1 MNEELASQIVD
12 LQNLSMFWSIGASIA
27 SIVLAIVAIVLA
39 VYFYTQAKQSEK
51 DVANSLSK
59 IEAQSQALEKITG
72 RQIER
77 LTKHI
82 TERKGLDEIHP
93 DLKIIADMASTF
105 KQNNNQIQN
114 FEDNERLQIVKYMIG
129 TYYYCSVAN
138 YYAFMALPEASNFD
152 EENNFHN
159 RTKNTLDTTASDV
172 KYIQNQFKSLKVT
185 QQEITDT
192 GLENLYKETVEVWK
206 PTVRDASSS
215 FIKIEEFKKNA

>member
-1 MNEELASQIVD
+1 MNANLAQQIVN

-72 RQIER
+72 RQLNR

-93 DLKIIADMASTF
+93 ELKIIADMASTF
-105 KQNNNQIQN
+105 KQSNKIQN
-114 FEDNERLQIVKYMIG
+114 FEDNDRLQIVKYMIG

-138 YYAFMALPEASNFD
+138 YYAFMSLPEASSFD
-152 EENNFHN
+152 EENSFHT
-159 RTKNTLDTTASDV
+159 RTKHTLDTTSSDV
-172 KYIQNQFKSLKVT
+172 KYIQNQFEILNIT
-185 QQEITDT
+185 EQEIQES
-192 GLENLYKETVEVWK
+192 GLENLHKETVEVWM
-206 PTVRDASSS
+206 PTVKDSASS
-215 FIKIEEFKKNA
+215 FVKIEEFKKEA

>member
-1 MNEELASQIVD
+1 MNENLAKQIVD

-72 RQIER
+72 RQVER

-105 KQNNNQIQN
+105 KQSNNKIQN
-114 FEDNERLQIVKYMIG
+114 FEGNDRLQIVKYMIG
-129 TYYYCSVAN
+129 AYYYCSVAN
-138 YYAFMALPEASNFD
+138 YYAFMSLPEASNFD
-152 EENNFHN
+152 EKNNFHN
-159 RTKNTLDTTASDV
+159 RTKHTLDTTSSDV
-172 KYIQNQFKSLKVT
+172 KYIQKQFDTLKIT
-185 QQEITDT
+185 DQEINES
-192 GLENLYKETVEVWK
+192 GLENLYKETVEAWL
-206 PTVRDASSS
+206 PTVKDASSS
-215 FIKIEEFKKNA
+215 FVKIEEFKKDA